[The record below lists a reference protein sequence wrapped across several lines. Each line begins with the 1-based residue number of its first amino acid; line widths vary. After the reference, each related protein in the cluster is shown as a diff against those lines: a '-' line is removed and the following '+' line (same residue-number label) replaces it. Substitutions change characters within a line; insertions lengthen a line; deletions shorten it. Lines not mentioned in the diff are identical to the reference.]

1 MWLACYGIHHGLLKV
16 TQQFSQVAKTVRKVG
31 NIQLANITL
40 FSSAGGLWEGELLL
54 VCSPLL
60 SPLSWSWLFPGSCR
74 APVGWR
80 LEEAAQLVRLSWR
93 GVLRFPEDKERRG
106 GRVKRFGSLHSAW
119 LPVSRLGGFPFA
131 RTSFDASRLHL
142 ARDIL
147 FLSSPRSAKV
157 LSPKTP
163 LLDEVL
169 GKRLSWHPLT
179 IYNPSLLLRETVSCR
194 GFPGRGLCR
203 LGSPPSPPKIA
214 NTWSSCSILFTS
226 ELKTTATYCSQ
237 EVFPW

>member
-1 MWLACYGIHHGLLKV
+1 MGGRTAPCLL
-16 TQQFSQVAKTVRKVG
+16 TVALSSVLILIISR
-31 NIQLANITL
+31 QLPCVCRVAPRG
-40 FSSAGGLWEGELLL
+40 SSAACMVTAILEVSVGK
-54 VCSPLL
+54 VCS
-60 SPLSWSWLFPGSCR
+60 W
-74 APVGWR
+74 
-80 LEEAAQLVRLSWR
+80 LVRLSWR
-93 GVLRFPEDKERRG
+93 GVLRFPADRERRG
-106 GRVKRFGSLHSAW
+106 GRVKRFGSLKSAW
-119 LPVSRLGGFPFA
+119 LPVSRYEGFPVDSG
-131 RTSFDASRLHL
+131 TSFHACRLHM

-163 LLDEVL
+163 LLDEFL
-169 GKRLSWHPLT
+169 GKRLSWHPLAV
-179 IYNPSLLLRETVSCR
+179 YNPSLLLRETVSCR

-203 LGSPPSPPKIA
+203 LGSPASPPKIA